1 MAYIKNIIVVLLN
14 ILHERT
20 RNRIQ
25 SAINIL
31 FQFQGYKEVYIFLRD
46 VICLTIN
53 VLGTEI
59 KKLY

>member
-25 SAINIL
+25 SAMNIL

>member
-1 MAYIKNIIVVLLN
+1 MAYIKNIIVALLN

-25 SAINIL
+25 SAMNIL

>member
-25 SAINIL
+25 SAMNIL
-31 FQFQGYKEVYIFLRD
+31 CQFQGYKEVYIFLRD

>member
-1 MAYIKNIIVVLLN
+1 MAYIKNIIVALLY

-25 SAINIL
+25 SAMNIL
-31 FQFQGYKEVYIFLRD
+31 FQFQGYKEVYTFLRD

>member
-25 SAINIL
+25 SAMNIL
-31 FQFQGYKEVYIFLRD
+31 FQFQGYKEVYTFLRD